1 MIGRL
6 IGVIVTVLILVW
18 IISDPAGAGNS
29 VHGWVSGIVTFFQ
42 HLA

>member
-1 MIGRL
+1 LIGRL

>member
-1 MIGRL
+1 
-6 IGVIVTVLILVW
+6 VIVTVLILVW